1 VFHPM
6 NAYTRGNKII
16 AHVMQFEE
24 APLFPHADGSR
35 ADPAKANARLCEW
48 VFDLADNSN
57 SVQRRYLD
65 DITGE
70 FPRLDERFAGND
82 YHHGWYA
89 ASTKLDGGLGFD
101 AIAHHDFTAGKRN
114 LYQLPEGDA
123 TGEPVFVP
131 KSRSAAEGEGYL
143 LSTIYRGAEHRSD
156 LAVFDAQD
164 VAAGPLACAELPH
177 RVPHGF
183 HGNWKYND

>member
-1 VFHPM
+1 M
-6 NAYTRGNKII
+6 NAFTEGNKIV

-24 APLFPHADGSR
+24 APLFPHLDGKA
-35 ADPAKANARLCEW
+35 ADPEKANARLCEW
-48 VFDLADNSN
+48 VFDLGDNSN
-57 SVQRRYLD
+57 SVKRTYLD

-82 YHHGWYA
+82 YRHGYYA
-89 ASTKLDGGLGFD
+89 ASTSGDGGLGFN
-101 AIAHHDFTAGKRN
+101 ALVHHDFARGDKS
-114 LYQLPEGDA
+114 LYELPGGDR

-131 KSRSAAEGEGYL
+131 RSGDSPEGEGYL
-143 LSTIYRGAEHRSD
+143 LTTVYRAQDNRSD
-156 LAVFDAQD
+156 LAIFDAQN

-183 HGNWKYND
+183 HGNWKYNN